1 MEISLAHM
9 QVNDNEGFGLISGRL
24 VGSSISEKNE
34 FGFIK
39 FYSSIYF
46 Y

>member
-9 QVNDNEGFGLISGRL
+9 QVNDNDGFGLISGIL
-24 VGSSISEKNE
+24 VGSSISEKN
-34 FGFIK
+34 K
-39 FYSSIYF
+39 FDF